1 MRVYPAVYIRGLRRY
16 STYRA
21 ATIAGIFTNS
31 VFGCINA
38 AVLLA
43 LFSVRPEINGYD
55 AADAVT
61 QVFVCQALIATVAI
75 MGPPLDLGERIRS
88 GAVGTDLLRPVP
100 LLGWWLAEDLGR
112 ATFSIVFRGVPTFLV
127 GVLLFDLL
135 LPGTLG
141 HWTLVLASVAL
152 AAVIGFAL
160 RYLYEVAGFWILDTR
175 GIWAVVG
182 LVGPVA
188 AGMLLPLPLFP
199 PAVADVLRVLPW
211 AATVQ
216 IPAEV
221 MLGKESLP
229 GGTAAGGLALQA
241 GWAAALLLL
250 GAWLTSLATR
260 KVVVQGG

>member
-1 MRVYPAVYIRGLRRY
+1 MRVYSAVYIAGLRRY

-21 ATIAGIFTNS
+21 ATLAGILTNS

-43 LFSVRPEINGYD
+43 LFSVRPLINGYD

-61 QVFVCQALIATVAI
+61 QVFVCQALVATVAI
-75 MGPPLDLGERIRS
+75 LGPPLDLGERIRS

-100 LLGWWLAEDLGR
+100 LLGWWLAEDMGR
-112 ATFSIVFRGVPTFLV
+112 ATFSIVFRDVPTLLIGTV
-127 GVLLFDLL
+127 LFDLL
-135 LPGTLG
+135 LPGTAG
-141 HWTLVLASVAL
+141 HWAAVLASVAL

-160 RYLYEVAGFWILDTR
+160 RYLYELAGFWILDTR

-188 AGMLLPLPLFP
+188 AGVLLPLPLFP
-199 PAVADVLRVLPW
+199 PGVADVLRALPW
-211 AATVQ
+211 ASMIQ
-216 IPAEV
+216 IPAEIT
-221 MLGKESLP
+221 LGKESLP
-229 GGTAAGGLALQA
+229 GGSAAGGLALQA

-250 GAWLTSLATR
+250 GARLTSAATR

>member
-21 ATIAGIFTNS
+21 ATLAGIFTNS

-55 AADAVT
+55 AGDAVT
-61 QVFVCQALIATVAI
+61 QVFVCQGLFATVALV
-75 MGPPLDLGERIRS
+75 GPPLDLGERIRT

-100 LLGWWLAEDLGR
+100 LLGWWLAEDMGR
-112 ATFSIVFRGVPTFLV
+112 ATFSLVFRGVPTFLV
-127 GVLLFDLL
+127 GVVLFDLV

-141 HWTLVLASVAL
+141 HWALALVSFVL
-152 AAVIGFAL
+152 AAVVGFAL
-160 RYLYEVAGFWILDTR
+160 RYLYELAGFWILDTR
-175 GIWAVVG
+175 GVWAIVG
-182 LVGPVA
+182 LTGPVA
-188 AGMLLPLPLFP
+188 AGVLLPLTLFP
-199 PAVADVLRVLPW
+199 PVVADVLRALPW
-211 AATVQ
+211 ASTIQ
-216 IPAEV
+216 IPAEIV
-221 MLGKESLP
+221 LGKESLP
-229 GGTAAGGLALQA
+229 GGSIAGGLALQA